1 MPTDGSHYFSS
12 YHLKNNSIYTGA
24 DRSSYVLLPI
34 VPPKTEAQAA
44 NLGGIKLPRGEGP
57 E

>member
-34 VPPKTEAQAA
+34 VPPKTEAQT
-44 NLGGIKLPRGEGP
+44 NLGGIKLPRGEGQ